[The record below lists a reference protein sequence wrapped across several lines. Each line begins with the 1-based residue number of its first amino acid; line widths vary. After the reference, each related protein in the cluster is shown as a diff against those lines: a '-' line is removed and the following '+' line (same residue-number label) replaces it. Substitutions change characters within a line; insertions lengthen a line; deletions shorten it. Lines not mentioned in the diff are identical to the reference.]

1 MDVKTNSRRA
11 SEFHAAS
18 NNLFAAW
25 ISQRHQAPE
34 WAE

>member
-11 SEFHAAS
+11 SQFHAAS
-18 NNLFAAW
+18 DKFFAAW

-34 WAE
+34 YAA